1 MLILSPER
9 RLHGLYS
16 GIRFR
21 FRRRFADEKRYYKNF
36 HLDYTG
42 SAVETGKTGM
52 GGAGEAVA
60 STAKKDAFSVECVF
74 LRVRGH

>member
-1 MLILSPER
+1 MDF
-9 RLHGLYS
+9 
-16 GIRFR
+16 IRVFG
-21 FRRRFADEKRYYKNF
+21 FVFADDLPTDDEKRYYKNF